1 MSQEARNPH
10 QIEADIEATR
20 TRLAT
25 TIDELA
31 YRAKPG
37 VIAQR
42 QKDATVAKLQET
54 FMTPKGDFRMER
66 VAIVAAAVILLVG
79 IGIMRRSRG

>member
-1 MSQEARNPH
+1 MSQHARSPR

-20 TRLAT
+20 TRLAN

-37 VIAQR
+37 VIAER
-42 QKDATVAKLQET
+42 QKDAAAAKLQET
-54 FMTPKGDFRMER
+54 FMTPNGDIRIDR
-66 VAIVAAAVILLVG
+66 VAAVVVVVAALVG
-79 IGIMRRSRG
+79 LGIYRRVRG